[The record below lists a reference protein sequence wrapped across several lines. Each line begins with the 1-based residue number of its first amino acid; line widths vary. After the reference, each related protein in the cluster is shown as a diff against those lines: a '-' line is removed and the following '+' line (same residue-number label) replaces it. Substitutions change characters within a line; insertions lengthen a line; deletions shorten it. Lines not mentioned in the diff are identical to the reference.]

1 MNNFLVS
8 NVDDDTEIRL
18 DHYLSDKKNMTRS
31 SVQSIIKSG
40 LVLVNEKKIIKPSFS
55 IKNGNTIKIINSVK
69 SESKFSKLNI
79 IYEDDFI
86 FILEKPA
93 GLIVHHG
100 IKNQGGTLSDYIKIL
115 FPEII
120 NVGDAGRN
128 GIVHRLDKDTSG
140 LIVVAKKNSSYIK
153 MIELFKKR
161 KVEKNYLALI
171 HGHLNKKTGTIIA
184 PIGRNPKNRT
194 KQTLISS
201 GKQSITSYKLIKEY
215 EKETLVLVSLKTGRM
230 HQIRV
235 HFSSIGHP
243 IVGDK
248 KYGKKNMEN
257 NLLKRHF
264 LHANKL
270 KFKHP
275 IEEKILSFSSHLP
288 NDLSRYLEN
297 LNA

>member
-1 MNNFLVS
+1 
-8 NVDDDTEIRL
+8 
-18 DHYLSDKKNMTRS
+18 MTRS

-69 SESKFSKLNI
+69 SENKFSKLNI

-86 FILEKPA
+86 FILEKPD

-264 LHANKL
+264 LHANRL